1 MWWNIPGL
9 LVKVLQGNKTN
20 ILLYVYI
27 LYILI
32 IYVCTH
38 IYIHTYIQMDPSREE
53 SICSSSS
60 KSWSDRWSMKAAAGK
75 FPLVWGGQPFV
86 LFRSSTG
93 WMRPTWIIE
102 GTLPFS
108 KPTNLNVNLI
118 QNTFTETSRI
128 GAAKLT
134 HKINDH
140 IWRVGFHRARFRKH
154 RFSWIIGSWNSCLP
168 KYLD

>member
-1 MWWNIPGL
+1 MCIYY
-9 LVKVLQGNKTN
+9 
-20 ILLYVYI
+20 IYSLYM
-27 LYILI
+27 
-32 IYVCTH
+32 
-38 IYIHTYIQMDPSREE
+38 YIHTYIYTHIYKWILPGRSQYVVQVQRAEVTDEVWRQS
-53 SICSSSS
+53 
-60 KSWSDRWSMKAAAGK
+60 AGK

-102 GTLPFS
+102 GNLPFS

-140 IWRVGFHRARFRKH
+140 IWRAGFYRARFRKH